1 MKKIFDFSTNSQ
13 FDASFEQLQNNADF
27 QRLNEKFKIKPFYLK
42 YKGLKT
48 FLNGFSYFIQLIT
61 VVVSFVCVVALLA
74 PMMNIYFAY
83 LIATL
88 SLSGIELLK
97 RLTFKPTVKE
107 FLQFQ
112 KVAVFGLILSLTALC
127 ASLWLTW
134 NGGKETVFL
143 LSDRPELLNVDS
155 LTGYEKTRI
164 KDLTAQL
171 SEVKKTQSWK
181 GVLTP
186 KGQTSYNRITAQISK
201 LDDKL
206 GDKEKNL
213 SDKNEATATA
223 HTTATTEKATNFR
236 FITVV
241 LDILLFVLLAWLE
254 FYDYRS
260 FVEFAKLKNETIN
273 DTLNLNDVRI
283 DDNRIDDVRNNDN
296 RTNEEKKIPFS
307 ENESRTVIKG
317 FRRYNDD
324 DDEPTSQIK
333 APQLKV
339 IGCVHCK
346 KDFEKK
352 APKHVF
358 CSDSCRVASW
368 ENKTGK
374 KLKKAKAV

>member
-27 QRLNEKFKIKPFYLK
+27 QRLNEKFKVKPFYLK

-48 FLNGFSYFIQLIT
+48 SLNGFSYFIQLIT

-74 PMMNIYFAY
+74 PTMNIYFAY

-112 KVAVFGLILSLTALC
+112 KVAVFGLILSLTALG

-223 HTTATTEKATNFR
+223 HTTATTERATNFR

-241 LDILLFVLLAWLE
+241 LDILVFVLLAWLE

-273 DTLNLNDVRI
+273 DTLNLNDERI
-283 DDNRIDDVRNNDN
+283 DDNRINEHRNNDN

-324 DDEPTSQIK
+324 DEPTSQIK

-339 IGCVHCK
+339 VGCVHCK

-374 KLKKAKAV
+374 KVKKAKAV